1 MAVMGMCAVVWH
13 NLPAGSD
20 VYAPF
25 PVSGVVG
32 EPARGR
38 GIVATVTGIQ
48 IAPQLVIESAG
59 GGERFSAVGQ
69 WVVVQTSLQSGDRPE
84 VAHADLTV
92 GSRVYLPTGRLP
104 SGSTLGGDI
113 EPGFVSN
120 GAWIFDVAPEPLG
133 TEPSARERG
142 TMIHGVFEK
151 AVAEHLDLESGE
163 ALREMMGMGKEAAKP
178 MMPMKGKKTAGKK
191 MPMGMKR
198 GKSC

>member
-1 MAVMGMCAVVWH
+1 MTAAPPIRTATRVLATMAVMGMCAVVWH

-48 IAPQLVIESAG
+48 IAPQLIIESAG

-133 TEPSARERG
+133 TEPVTLRTWVGDGRLDSRLDIA
-142 TMIHGVFEK
+142 
-151 AVAEHLDLESGE
+151 LDL
-163 ALREMMGMGKEAAKP
+163 RETVIPRTDLA
-178 MMPMKGKKTAGKK
+178 TASLIQV
-191 MPMGMKR
+191 R
-198 GKSC
+198 TA